1 MYLEDGS
8 LCRLTDSGELVF
20 ISAADRNDLNE

>member
-8 LCRLTDSGELVF
+8 LCRSNDIGELVF
-20 ISAADRNDLNE
+20 ISAADRNELND